1 MSPGSKKH
9 LRLLLNP
16 CEIQTLCYLH
26 SLAVEWEERRMRPER
41 GAVGKSP
48 VPHTFGKSSMS
59 PWGHFKGPH
68 FIHMEVSAETLLMLV
83 WGSVLTSAR
92 RRQEEP
98 ISQSRLWEFAEVAC
112 ESAWHQLLPC
122 GTEEYSLVSSRKF
135 AADNLGMMW
144 HGRDFS

>member
-1 MSPGSKKH
+1 
-9 LRLLLNP
+9 
-16 CEIQTLCYLH
+16 
-26 SLAVEWEERRMRPER
+26 MRPER

-144 HGRDFS
+144 HGRASARHFDSWSGGPHPHYTVNPSHDKWWTILEDLNFML